1 MVTTAEPTLS
11 FDVDVTAGDGRWVR
25 KGNHAIWSGRR
36 EANEAPYVLHEWT
49 ERGVRPF
56 PRRDDDAHMRRVP
69 AGTPYHV
76 SHLFGFWI
84 VNDVDTML
92 LNAKR
97 GATDYYML
105 VVGGLT
111 DGLREAS
118 CLFVCPKCASRF
130 GEARFAELR
139 SGYERFL
146 DFALQRVR
154 EFNADRQR
162 RTCPHCGAVHPPIY
176 GFHEEADTPEE
187 RAAREAG

>member
-25 KGNHAIWSGRR
+25 NGNHAIWSGQR
-36 EANEAPYVLHEWT
+36 EANQLPYVLHEWT
-49 ERGVRPF
+49 ERGVLPF
-56 PRRDDDAHMRRVP
+56 PRRDENAHMRRVP
-69 AGTPYHV
+69 AGTPYHIA
-76 SHLFGFWI
+76 HLFGFWI

-97 GATDYYML
+97 GETDYYML

-111 DGLREAS
+111 DGLREAA

-130 GEARFAELR
+130 GEARFAELPR
-139 SGYERFL
+139 GYERFL

-154 EFNADRQR
+154 EFNADSQQ
-162 RTCPHCGAVHPPIY
+162 RTCPNCGAIHPPIY
-176 GFHEEADTPEE
+176 GFRAEADTPEE
-187 RAAREAG
+187 RAARLAG